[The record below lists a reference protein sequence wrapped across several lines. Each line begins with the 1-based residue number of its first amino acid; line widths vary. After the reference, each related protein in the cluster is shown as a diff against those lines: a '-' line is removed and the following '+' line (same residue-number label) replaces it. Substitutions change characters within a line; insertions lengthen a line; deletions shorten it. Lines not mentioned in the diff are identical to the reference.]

1 MTESEVLE
9 KLEKFKE
16 AIIKLKEEKA
26 QVEKECRELQGEL
39 VSAKVFLEGDLAD
52 VKTENEELKAR
63 IKELE
68 EALAAEKAKAETETN
83 ESEGWSTASPPAL
96 EQEEETVETE
106 EKTSTRRKP
115 VALVND
121 QPKAEMKTY
130 RFGTSSPAAALK
142 FKTFISKVVAGEE
155 LPFKITP
162 EAAALQVGVSS
173 KTKDSFINF
182 LTSFKKDGK
191 NLVVKVKDTYYSN
204 FDTDTIVDYLFQE
217 VEKQQ

>member
-16 AIIKLKEEKA
+16 AIVKLKEEKA
-26 QVEKECRELQGEL
+26 QVEKELRELQGEH
-39 VSAKVFLEGDLAD
+39 VSSKVFLEGDLVDA
-52 VKTENEELKAR
+52 KAENEELKAR

-68 EALAAEKAKAETETN
+68 DELAAEREKSN
-83 ESEGWSTASPPAL
+83 QQIQEGWSTASPPQ
-96 EQEEETVETE
+96 QEEETPPETE
-106 EKTSTRRKP
+106 EKKSTRRKP

-121 QPKAEMKTY
+121 QPMAEMKSY

-173 KTKDSFINF
+173 KTKDSFMSF
-182 LTSFKKDGK
+182 LTSFKKSGK

-217 VEKQQ
+217 VERQ

>member
-16 AIIKLKEEKA
+16 AIVKLKEEKA
-26 QVEKECRELQGEL
+26 QVEKELRELQGEH
-39 VSAKVFLEGDLAD
+39 VSSKVFLEGDLAD
-52 VKTENEELKAR
+52 VKAENEELKAR

-68 EALAAEKAKAETETN
+68 DELAAEREKSKQQTQ
-83 ESEGWSTASPPAL
+83 EGWSTASPPQ
-96 EQEEETVETE
+96 QEEETPPETE
-106 EKTSTRRKP
+106 EKKSTRRKP

-121 QPKAEMKTY
+121 QPMAEMKSY

-173 KTKDSFINF
+173 KTKDSFMSF

-217 VEKQQ
+217 VERQ

>member
-16 AIIKLKEEKA
+16 AIVKLKEEKA

-52 VKTENEELKAR
+52 VKAENEELKAHV
-63 IKELE
+63 KELE
-68 EALAAEKAKAETETN
+68 DALAAEKVKAETN
-83 ESEGWSTASPPAL
+83 ESEGWSTASPPAI
-96 EQEEETVETE
+96 EQEEETE

-204 FDTDTIVDYLFQE
+204 FNTDTIVDYLFQE

>member
-16 AIIKLKEEKA
+16 AIVKLKEEKA

-68 EALAAEKAKAETETN
+68 EALAVERAKAETN
-83 ESEGWSTASPPAL
+83 GESEGWSTASPPA
-96 EQEEETVETE
+96 EQEDGTE

-115 VALVND
+115 VSLVND

>member
-16 AIIKLKEEKA
+16 AIVKLKEEKA

-52 VKTENEELKAR
+52 MKAENEELKAHV
-63 IKELE
+63 KELE
-68 EALAAEKAKAETETN
+68 DALAAEKVKAETN
-83 ESEGWSTASPPAL
+83 ESEGWSTASPASPPAT
-96 EQEEETVETE
+96 EQEEETE

-217 VEKQQ
+217 VEKQ

>member
-16 AIIKLKEEKA
+16 AIVKLKEEKA

-52 VKTENEELKAR
+52 VKAENEELKAHV
-63 IKELE
+63 KELE
-68 EALAAEKAKAETETN
+68 DALAAEKVKAETN
-83 ESEGWSTASPPAL
+83 ESEGWSTASPASPPAT
-96 EQEEETVETE
+96 EQEEETE

-204 FDTDTIVDYLFQE
+204 FNTDTIVDYLFQE

>member
-16 AIIKLKEEKA
+16 AIVKLKEEKA
-26 QVEKECRELQGEL
+26 QVEKELRELQGEH
-39 VSAKVFLEGDLAD
+39 VSSKVFLEGDLAD
-52 VKTENEELKAR
+52 AKAENEELKAR

-68 EALAAEKAKAETETN
+68 DELAAEREKSKQQTQ
-83 ESEGWSTASPPAL
+83 EGWSTASPPQ
-96 EQEEETVETE
+96 QEEETPPPETE
-106 EKTSTRRKP
+106 EKKSTRRKP

-121 QPKAEMKTY
+121 QPMAEMKSY

-173 KTKDSFINF
+173 KTKDSFMSF
-182 LTSFKKDGK
+182 LTSFKKSGK

-217 VEKQQ
+217 VERQ